1 MNFVVSWD
9 SAAVDA
15 VADVADV
22 ADDVDD
28 VDVVD
33 VDVDVG
39 DKDNDVDRKDKIASN
54 HSIFWYSGA
63 LFHKSLSFFM

>member
-9 SAAVDA
+9 SAAVDVAAA
-15 VADVADV
+15 VADG
-22 ADDVDD
+22 
-28 VDVVD
+28 

-54 HSIFWYSGA
+54 HSIFWFSGA

>member
-15 VADVADV
+15 VADVAD
-22 ADDVDD
+22 D
-28 VDVVD
+28 VD

-54 HSIFWYSGA
+54 HSIFWFSGA
-63 LFHKSLSFFM
+63 LFHKSLSCFM

>member
-15 VADVADV
+15 VADVAD
-22 ADDVDD
+22 DVD
-28 VDVVD
+28 VD

-54 HSIFWYSGA
+54 PSIFWYSGA
-63 LFHKSLSFFM
+63 LFHKPLSFFM